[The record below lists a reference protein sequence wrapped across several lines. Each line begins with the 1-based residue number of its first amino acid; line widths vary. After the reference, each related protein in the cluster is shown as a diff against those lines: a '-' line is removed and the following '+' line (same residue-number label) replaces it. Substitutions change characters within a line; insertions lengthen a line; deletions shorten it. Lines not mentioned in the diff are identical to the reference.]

1 MRLQLPLSK
10 GACTA
15 TQRNT
20 AQANTYFPRA
30 LEQESCNHLSTFS
43 ASESRKNAPFGRFW
57 VSKWDRFCGPEL
69 GPARP
74 QKGSFSGSQ
83 KWAPMNAALL
93 KGLGKPGARIS
104 KPGPKKWSPKT
115 GPKIGPIIFAPQ
127 QQAVSKKSTRRNIY
141 TKLLCARMALNSK
154 LHEGFQIKT

>member
-30 LEQESCNHLSTFS
+30 LEQESCNHLSAFS
-43 ASESRKNAPFGRFW
+43 ASESKKKCSFREVLGFKM
-57 VSKWDRFCGPEL
+57 GPK
-69 GPARP
+69 
-74 QKGSFSGSQ
+74 KGSFFGSQ

-104 KPGPKKWSPKT
+104 KPGPKKWSPKA

-141 TKLLCARMALNSK
+141 TKLLCARMALNSR
-154 LHEGFQIKT
+154 LHKGFQIKT